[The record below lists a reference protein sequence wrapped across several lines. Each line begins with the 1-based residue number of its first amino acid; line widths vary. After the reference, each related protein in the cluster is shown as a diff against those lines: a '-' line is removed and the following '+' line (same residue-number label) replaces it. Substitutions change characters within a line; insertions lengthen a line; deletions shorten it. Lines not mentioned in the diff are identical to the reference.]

1 MENKKIIII
10 IIIKYKIN
18 TGSSNYE
25 IQLRARKRIDAQVN
39 IYRDDFSSG
48 RRRRKSTIKNTTT
61 ITIIICNG
69 TT

>member
-1 MENKKIIII
+1 MENKKIII

-48 RRRRKSTIKNTTT
+48 RRRRKSTTKNTTT